1 MKAYSIDLRERI
13 VESVEN
19 KEGTNQEIADQYKVG
34 RAFLQ
39 KLVRQKRETGDI
51 APLPPGGGPAAKL
64 NAEAEVAIGN
74 WVLENIDITL
84 AELRAYIKKKLKIEV
99 SESTICRL
107 LQKLN
112 LPRKKK
118 SQSK

>member
-39 KLVRQKRETGDI
+39 KLVRQKRE
-51 APLPPGGGPAAKL
+51 PP
-64 NAEAEVAIGN
+64 
-74 WVLENIDITL
+74 
-84 AELRAYIKKKLKIEV
+84 
-99 SESTICRL
+99 
-107 LQKLN
+107 
-112 LPRKKK
+112 
-118 SQSK
+118 